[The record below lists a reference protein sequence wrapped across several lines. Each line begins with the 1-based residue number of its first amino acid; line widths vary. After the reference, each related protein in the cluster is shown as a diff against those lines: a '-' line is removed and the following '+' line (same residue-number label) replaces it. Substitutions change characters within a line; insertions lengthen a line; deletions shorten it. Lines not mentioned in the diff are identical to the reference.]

1 MTVSTDKKRIFLIGF
16 SGTGKSSAGR
26 VIANI
31 LGWEFKDVDELI
43 SLRLG
48 KSIEKIFSEDGES
61 VFRDQEVLVI
71 NELSNETN
79 SIVVSTGAGAVTS
92 ESTLELLKSTG
103 FVINL
108 EASPE
113 LIYQRLSN
121 IHEVN
126 GAEAMVRPLLSSS
139 DPINRIR
146 GLKSERQFL
155 YMSAHWT
162 IHTDQMST
170 GQVAN
175 EAVRAWRKNGNY
187 FNLTGSPNVVSVVNA
202 ESGSYPVVVGWN
214 ILEEQLGSH
223 IHGLGIKGRAHI
235 ICDSNVVHP
244 YGRSAQRSLH
254 NAGIEMTLFTFPAG
268 EASKNLKTVETIYEW
283 LASKRVERGDVVIA
297 VGGGVVGDVAGY
309 VASTI
314 LRGIKLIQVPTSLTA
329 MVDSSIGGKTGVDL
343 PVGKNLIGAFHQPI
357 MVLADVAALK
367 TLPQR
372 VLKEGWAEAIKHGFA
387 FDETLVEIYEN
398 ELEMLLGLDPEV
410 TTSVISKNIKIKSDV
425 VTNDEREV
433 YGLRQLLN
441 YGHTIGHG
449 VEAAAGYDRYLHG
462 EAVSIGMIGAAKL
475 GEILS
480 VTPIEV
486 VNRLIE
492 LITRFDLP
500 VNYTDVSID
509 DIQAAMS
516 RDKKMLSGEI
526 SWVLLDAVGHA
537 MTYKGVDQA
546 IVWQVLKELSKT

>member
-1 MTVSTDKKRIFLIGF
+1 M
-16 SGTGKSSAGR
+16 
-26 VIANI
+26 
-31 LGWEFKDVDELI
+31 
-43 SLRLG
+43 
-48 KSIEKIFSEDGES
+48 
-61 VFRDQEVLVI
+61 
-71 NELSNETN
+71 
-79 SIVVSTGAGAVTS
+79 
-92 ESTLELLKSTG
+92 
-103 FVINL
+103 
-108 EASPE
+108 
-113 LIYQRLSN
+113 
-121 IHEVN
+121 
-126 GAEAMVRPLLSSS
+126 
-139 DPINRIR
+139 
-146 GLKSERQFL
+146 
-155 YMSAHWT
+155 
-162 IHTDQMST
+162 
-170 GQVAN
+170 
-175 EAVRAWRKNGNY
+175 
-187 FNLTGSPNVVSVVNA
+187 
-202 ESGSYPVVVGWN
+202 VGWN